1 MYDPA
6 HPFGKK
12 AHDEP
17 IIHNELCVGCGL
29 CAAHCVTA
37 CLHVQEDG
45 FFAVD
50 LENCIGCRACK
61 VNCFWGAIEM
71 VRPKESDT

>member
-6 HPFGKK
+6 HPFGIK

-17 IIHNELCVGCGL
+17 KINDALCTGCGQ
-29 CAAHCVTA
+29 CVACCVTS
-37 CLHVQEDG
+37 CLRVKEDG
-45 FFAVD
+45 FIFVD
-50 LENCIGCRACK
+50 KDNCIGCRVCK

-71 VRPKESDT
+71 IRPQR

>member
-12 AHDEP
+12 AHDIP
-17 IIHNELCVGCGL
+17 VIDNDLCVGCGW
-29 CAAHCVTA
+29 CAVHCIMD
-37 CLHVQEDG
+37 CLHVQPDG

-50 LENCIGCRACK
+50 QEACIGCRSCK
-61 VNCFWGAIEM
+61 VNCFWQAVTM
-71 VRPKESDT
+71 VRPKEEA